1 MHAENL
7 PQTLPL
13 WERSPDIAAFAKAWP
28 KCQADMGA
36 VLKDKTNPAFRS
48 KYADLGA
55 VIDAVLPALNKS
67 GFGLSQFPAFDPETK
82 CVICRTEIMHESGEW
97 KAAVLHVPVTKVDA
111 QGIGSAI
118 TYGRRYGLQAFTG
131 VAPED
136 DDGNGAVGQSAPRSF
151 TREPAPPPMD
161 SRESVVIPAG
171 VAKSSAQ
178 AKKDGDWER
187 MTKEITACQT
197 SAELRTW
204 AADNA
209 DDLAALPHKWKAEI
223 RGEYEAKLH
232 DLKVEEQAIRES
244 ELDGVAA

>member
-1 MHAENL
+1 MTDE
-7 PQTLPL
+7 TLISPAAL

-55 VIDAVLPALNKS
+55 VIDAVLPALNKH
-67 GFGLSQFPAFDPETK
+67 GFGVSQFPAYDPDSR

-97 KAAVLHVPVTKVDA
+97 KSAVLHVPVTKPDA

-136 DDGNGAVGQSAPRSF
+136 DDGNAAVGHRNGANGHSKPD
-151 TREPAPPPMD
+151 EPPAYGA
-161 SRESVVIPAG
+161 ESLSIPAG
-171 VAKSSAQ
+171 VVKSSA
-178 AKKDGDWER
+178 AARRDGDWER
-187 MTKEITACQT
+187 MTGEITAART
-197 SAELRTW
+197 SQQLREW
-204 AADNA
+204 ADENKDA
-209 DDLAALPHKWKAEI
+209 LAALPSKWKNEVRA
-223 RGEYEAKLH
+223 EYEAKLSE
-232 DLKVEEQAIRES
+232 LKGEEQAIRES
-244 ELDGVAA
+244 EFEPA